1 MKAFLLILL
10 LSQLVYGEDEFMT
23 FSFIN
28 DSDEKRFYSL
38 QKEVSC
44 PLCEGSSIA
53 GSNAPIA
60 ADIKNKIYTEI
71 LLGKSDEEILANLRD
86 IFGEEVTYKPS
97 FENNIFLWLFPLI
110 FFLLIV
116 FAARI
121 FLKKM
126 IKKYKVFGFSL
137 ALSAA
142 IYFFLFGQENFQK
155 LNFQKDLQLN
165 FIDNA
170 SFEEKKNKI
179 DSIINLS
186 SNNPAQVYFLA
197 NYLFDKTEYALAS
210 RTLEHFILNFP
221 NDTDA
226 EVIALTAETK
236 YLSNNQIFNDDI
248 ESLVQQS
255 LNKDPAN
262 VRALILKGLK
272 QTLDK
277 NYDDALKSWS
287 IAFEYSE
294 DADQKRVI
302 MAGMSSAL
310 KQLKSLED

>member
-1 MKAFLLILL
+1 
-10 LSQLVYGEDEFMT
+10 
-23 FSFIN
+23 
-28 DSDEKRFYSL
+28 
-38 QKEVSC
+38 
-44 PLCEGSSIA
+44 
-53 GSNAPIA
+53 
-60 ADIKNKIYTEI
+60 
-71 LLGKSDEEILANLRD
+71 
-86 IFGEEVTYKPS
+86 
-97 FENNIFLWLFPLI
+97 
-110 FFLLIV
+110 
-116 FAARI
+116 
-121 FLKKM
+121 M

-226 EVIALTAETK
+226 EVMALTAETK

-277 NYDDALKSWS
+277 NYEDALKSWS

>member
-1 MKAFLLILL
+1 
-10 LSQLVYGEDEFMT
+10 
-23 FSFIN
+23 
-28 DSDEKRFYSL
+28 
-38 QKEVSC
+38 
-44 PLCEGSSIA
+44 
-53 GSNAPIA
+53 
-60 ADIKNKIYTEI
+60 
-71 LLGKSDEEILANLRD
+71 
-86 IFGEEVTYKPS
+86 
-97 FENNIFLWLFPLI
+97 
-110 FFLLIV
+110 
-116 FAARI
+116 
-121 FLKKM
+121 M
-126 IKKYKVFGFSL
+126 IKKYKIFGLSL
-137 ALSAA
+137 AFSAA

-186 SNNPAQVYFLA
+186 SSNPAQVYFLA
-197 NYLFDKTEYALAS
+197 NYLFDKSEFALAS

-226 EVIALTAETK
+226 EVMALTAETK

>member
-1 MKAFLLILL
+1 
-10 LSQLVYGEDEFMT
+10 
-23 FSFIN
+23 
-28 DSDEKRFYSL
+28 
-38 QKEVSC
+38 
-44 PLCEGSSIA
+44 
-53 GSNAPIA
+53 
-60 ADIKNKIYTEI
+60 
-71 LLGKSDEEILANLRD
+71 
-86 IFGEEVTYKPS
+86 
-97 FENNIFLWLFPLI
+97 
-110 FFLLIV
+110 
-116 FAARI
+116 
-121 FLKKM
+121 M

-186 SNNPAQVYFLA
+186 SSNPAQVYFLA

>member
-1 MKAFLLILL
+1 
-10 LSQLVYGEDEFMT
+10 
-23 FSFIN
+23 
-28 DSDEKRFYSL
+28 
-38 QKEVSC
+38 
-44 PLCEGSSIA
+44 
-53 GSNAPIA
+53 
-60 ADIKNKIYTEI
+60 
-71 LLGKSDEEILANLRD
+71 
-86 IFGEEVTYKPS
+86 
-97 FENNIFLWLFPLI
+97 
-110 FFLLIV
+110 
-116 FAARI
+116 
-121 FLKKM
+121 M

-170 SFEEKKNKI
+170 TFEEKKNKI

>member
-1 MKAFLLILL
+1 
-10 LSQLVYGEDEFMT
+10 
-23 FSFIN
+23 
-28 DSDEKRFYSL
+28 
-38 QKEVSC
+38 
-44 PLCEGSSIA
+44 
-53 GSNAPIA
+53 
-60 ADIKNKIYTEI
+60 
-71 LLGKSDEEILANLRD
+71 
-86 IFGEEVTYKPS
+86 
-97 FENNIFLWLFPLI
+97 
-110 FFLLIV
+110 
-116 FAARI
+116 
-121 FLKKM
+121 M

-226 EVIALTAETK
+226 EVIAFTAETK

-277 NYDDALKSWS
+277 NYEDALKSWS

>member
-1 MKAFLLILL
+1 
-10 LSQLVYGEDEFMT
+10 
-23 FSFIN
+23 
-28 DSDEKRFYSL
+28 
-38 QKEVSC
+38 
-44 PLCEGSSIA
+44 
-53 GSNAPIA
+53 
-60 ADIKNKIYTEI
+60 
-71 LLGKSDEEILANLRD
+71 
-86 IFGEEVTYKPS
+86 
-97 FENNIFLWLFPLI
+97 
-110 FFLLIV
+110 
-116 FAARI
+116 
-121 FLKKM
+121 M

-165 FIDNA
+165 FIENA

-272 QTLDK
+272 QTSDK
-277 NYDDALKSWS
+277 NYEDALKSWS

>member
-1 MKAFLLILL
+1 
-10 LSQLVYGEDEFMT
+10 
-23 FSFIN
+23 
-28 DSDEKRFYSL
+28 
-38 QKEVSC
+38 
-44 PLCEGSSIA
+44 
-53 GSNAPIA
+53 
-60 ADIKNKIYTEI
+60 
-71 LLGKSDEEILANLRD
+71 
-86 IFGEEVTYKPS
+86 
-97 FENNIFLWLFPLI
+97 
-110 FFLLIV
+110 
-116 FAARI
+116 
-121 FLKKM
+121 M
-126 IKKYKVFGFSL
+126 IKKYKIFGLSIAF
-137 ALSAA
+137 SAA

-197 NYLFDKTEYALAS
+197 NYLFDKSEYALAS

-226 EVIALTAETK
+226 EVMALTAETK

-248 ESLVQQS
+248 ESLIEES
-255 LNKDPAN
+255 LLKDPAN

-272 QTLDK
+272 QTLDE
-277 NYDDALKSWS
+277 NYKDALKSWS
-287 IAFEYSE
+287 IAFEYSD
-294 DADQKRVI
+294 DADQKRII
-302 MAGMSSAL
+302 MAGMSKAL

>member
-1 MKAFLLILL
+1 
-10 LSQLVYGEDEFMT
+10 
-23 FSFIN
+23 
-28 DSDEKRFYSL
+28 
-38 QKEVSC
+38 
-44 PLCEGSSIA
+44 
-53 GSNAPIA
+53 
-60 ADIKNKIYTEI
+60 
-71 LLGKSDEEILANLRD
+71 
-86 IFGEEVTYKPS
+86 
-97 FENNIFLWLFPLI
+97 
-110 FFLLIV
+110 
-116 FAARI
+116 
-121 FLKKM
+121 M

-179 DSIINLS
+179 DSIVNLS

-272 QTLDK
+272 LTLDK

-287 IAFEYSE
+287 IAFEYTE

>member
-1 MKAFLLILL
+1 
-10 LSQLVYGEDEFMT
+10 
-23 FSFIN
+23 
-28 DSDEKRFYSL
+28 
-38 QKEVSC
+38 
-44 PLCEGSSIA
+44 
-53 GSNAPIA
+53 
-60 ADIKNKIYTEI
+60 
-71 LLGKSDEEILANLRD
+71 
-86 IFGEEVTYKPS
+86 
-97 FENNIFLWLFPLI
+97 
-110 FFLLIV
+110 
-116 FAARI
+116 
-121 FLKKM
+121 M

-226 EVIALTAETK
+226 EVMALTAETK
-236 YLSNNQIFNDDI
+236 YLSNNQIFNDEI

-255 LNKDPAN
+255 LLKDPAN